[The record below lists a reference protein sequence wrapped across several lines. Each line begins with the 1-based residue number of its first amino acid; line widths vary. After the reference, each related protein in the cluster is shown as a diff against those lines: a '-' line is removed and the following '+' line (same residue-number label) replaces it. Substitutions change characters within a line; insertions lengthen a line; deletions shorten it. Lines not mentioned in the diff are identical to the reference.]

1 MTTTPSTTSLTTARL
16 VFCERS
22 PPSCSLIESTFHS
35 CRTHVVLH
43 SLDPSRHTTCH
54 KRRTPNL
61 NSNLSNCQNRH
72 YHHHPHCT
80 HRRTKIFER
89 APPSWLSIESILH
102 SCRTPVFPRHH
113 SRRTPNLIPKRP
125 NRQSCPHH
133 HLPRRNT
140 HRRNHVVQVAM
151 VMAAMTCCQ
160 SCPHHHLPRRNTH
173 RRNHVV
179 QVAMVVAAIP
189 CCWTHC

>member
-1 MTTTPSTTSLTTARL
+1 MVMAAAENVSAAIVRLVVVVAAAMTTTPSTTSLTTARL

-89 APPSWLSIESILH
+89 APQS
-102 SCRTPVFPRHH
+102 PVFPRHH

-151 VMAAMTCCQ
+151 V
-160 SCPHHHLPRRNTH
+160 
-173 RRNHVV
+173 
-179 QVAMVVAAIP
+179 VAAIP